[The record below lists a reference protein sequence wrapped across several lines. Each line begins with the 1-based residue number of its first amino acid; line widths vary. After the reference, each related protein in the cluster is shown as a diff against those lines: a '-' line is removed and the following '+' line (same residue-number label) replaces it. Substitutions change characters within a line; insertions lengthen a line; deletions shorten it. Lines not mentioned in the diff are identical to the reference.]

1 MTPLHLLN
9 PYLQL
14 EWMTRTECHMHA
26 SLATAAIVPSK
37 DFVIVEA
44 DEERGQKTDRML
56 AEQARAGLRRD
67 TGGSLETS

>member
-1 MTPLHLLN
+1 MRLWPQLL
-9 PYLQL
+9 L
-14 EWMTRTECHMHA
+14 
-26 SLATAAIVPSK
+26 SLPREG
-37 DFVIVEA
+37 IVEA

>member
-1 MTPLHLLN
+1 
-9 PYLQL
+9 
-14 EWMTRTECHMHA
+14 MHA